1 MTAAFAAF
9 HPAATWAGAMPMMQ
23 GPESAQTARACIVRL
38 IDRRTGAA
46 HRINGTPL
54 TLYTRRPAEAAA
66 ELMQGRDPS
75 VWEARIEP
83 IEPEV
88 RR

>member
-1 MTAAFAAF
+1 MTAFAAF
-9 HPAATWAGAMPMMQ
+9 HPAATWAGSMPMMQ
-23 GPESAQTARACIVRL
+23 GSARACLVRL

-54 TLYTRRPAEAAA
+54 TLYSRRPNEAAA
-66 ELMQGRDPS
+66 ELMQGRDPL

-83 IEPEV
+83 IETEV
-88 RR
+88 R

>member
-1 MTAAFAAF
+1 MTAFAAF
-9 HPAATWAGAMPMMQ
+9 HPAATWAGSMPMMQ
-23 GPESAQTARACIVRL
+23 GSARACLVRL

-54 TLYTRRPAEAAA
+54 TLYSRRPNEAAA

-83 IEPEV
+83 IETEV
-88 RR
+88 R

>member
-1 MTAAFAAF
+1 MSASIALRHTIAN
-9 HPAATWAGAMPMMQ
+9 WASRMPMMQ
-23 GPESAQTARACIVRL
+23 DMARTCVVRL

-54 TLYTRRPAEAAA
+54 TIYTRRPDQAVV
-66 ELMQGRDPS
+66 ELMEGRDS
-75 VWEARIEP
+75 TVWEARVDP